1 MQTRTRTR
9 TRTRGFTLI
18 EMLFAMAVA
27 AVLSG
32 IALPSFEAHLHKA
45 RRADALTAVVQ
56 IQSAQERMRS
66 RGTRYGDLAE
76 IGAAPVSS
84 AGHYRLQIIAFSAD
98 GYELHATAVG
108 AQARD
113 TACRFMAARAVGMNL
128 VYVSGGDALVANP
141 EPINRRCWSL

>member
-1 MQTRTRTR
+1 MQVRTHS
-9 TRTRGFTLI
+9 RGFTLI
-18 EMLFAMAVA
+18 EMLFAMAIA

-32 IALPSFEAHLHKA
+32 ITLPSFEAQMRKA
-45 RRADALTAVVQ
+45 RRADVLTAVVR
-56 IQSAQERMRS
+56 IQGAQERMRS

-76 IGAAPVSS
+76 IGAAPVTP

-128 VYVSGGDALVANP
+128 VYASGSDALVANA
-141 EPINRRCWSL
+141 EPINRRC